1 MPSQL
6 TGIIIVSNYKE
17 KFTNKY
23 KIVTGEAKGKGE
35 ETEEFF
41 DFRYIV
47 FQPISE
53 ESHFKHVPEIINEN
67 EIFFVTT
74 SKFYIE
80 DGIIYVIFDLL
91 MQLIKL
97 IINANYFLT

>member
-23 KIVTGEAKGKGE
+23 KFVTGEAKGKGE

-41 DFRYIV
+41 DFQYID
-47 FQPISE
+47 FQLISE
-53 ESHFKHVPEIINEN
+53 ESHLNMFQK
-67 EIFFVTT
+67 
-74 SKFYIE
+74 
-80 DGIIYVIFDLL
+80 LL
-91 MQLIKL
+91 MKMKF
-97 IINANYFLT
+97 FL

>member
-41 DFRYIV
+41 DNL
-47 FQPISE
+47 S
-53 ESHFKHVPEIINEN
+53 
-67 EIFFVTT
+67 
-74 SKFYIE
+74 
-80 DGIIYVIFDLL
+80 
-91 MQLIKL
+91 
-97 IINANYFLT
+97 ANF